1 MDKPN
6 HLTISLLVAAD
17 ENNIIGAGNKLPWV
31 LPNDINYFKNQ
42 TWGFPVIMGRKTFE
56 SLGKPLIG
64 RKNIVL
70 TRNSHWKVNGVER
83 VDSFDDALKKVSDY
97 AVKETFVI
105 GGAEIYKL
113 SFQKAHR
120 IYITR
125 IHHHFEGDA
134 QFPSIPH
141 SEWELI
147 WKQFCST
154 DEKNLYPH
162 TFQIWQRK

>member
-1 MDKPN
+1 MDKPDDF
-6 HLTISLLVAAD
+6 TISLLVAAD
-17 ENNIIGAGNKLPWV
+17 ENNIIGAGNKLPWF

-42 TWGFPVIMGRKTFE
+42 TWGLPVIMGRKTFE

-70 TRNSHWKVNGVER
+70 TRNRQWNFDGVER
-83 VDSFDDALKKVSDY
+83 VDSINYALEKVSEY
-97 AVKETFVI
+97 EVRETFII

-113 SFQKAHR
+113 AFQEAKR

-134 QFPSIPH
+134 HFPPIPTG
-141 SEWELI
+141 EWELV